1 VQEKDATHGMLQLS
15 VADTGIGIPAGQVSR
30 IFERF
35 HQVDTSTTR
44 DYEGTGIGLALVK
57 ELVDLHG
64 GKISLE
70 SHEGSGTTFSLALP
84 LALVP
89 PSITQ
94 PDELLSKRPSN
105 PVAPLPHSRRETI
118 AEGSISTQEAAIH
131 ILVVEDN
138 AELRH
143 FIGQNLGKEY
153 AVREAENGLKGYEQ
167 AVSTIPDLIISDVMM
182 PGLDGVSLCQKLKTD
197 ERTSHIPLILLTA
210 KADMES
216 KLKGLETGAD
226 EYLTKPFHLEELL
239 LRIRNLLE
247 SRKRVQERFGK
258 QTQLNPQEIPVT
270 TTDERF
276 LQRVVSVL
284 EVHLD
289 NADFDV
295 EAFSKEIGLSRTHLH
310 RKLTALTGQA
320 PNEFVRTFRLKR
332 AARLLEQQHGNVS
345 EIAYSVGFSTLN
357 YFTKCFKDYYGV
369 SPSEYVRRQTPSGQA
384 KS

>member
-1 VQEKDATHGMLQLS
+1 
-15 VADTGIGIPAGQVSR
+15 
-30 IFERF
+30 
-35 HQVDTSTTR
+35 
-44 DYEGTGIGLALVK
+44 
-57 ELVDLHG
+57 
-64 GKISLE
+64 
-70 SHEGSGTTFSLALP
+70 
-84 LALVP
+84 LVP
-89 PSITQ
+89 PSVTQ
-94 PDELLSKRPSN
+94 PDELLSKRPVN
-105 PVAPLPHSRRETI
+105 PVVSLPHARPEAMARGVNS
-118 AEGSISTQEAAIH
+118 AQEAAIH
-131 ILVVEDN
+131 VLVVEDN

-153 AVREAENGLKGYEQ
+153 AVQEAENGLKGYEQ